1 MAVPLRMARG
11 VAFALLLGFFWRGA
25 ALADDTDFYKGKTIE
40 LIISSGVGGGLDSN
54 ARIVARHLADHIP
67 GHPTIIARNMPG
79 AGHLRAANYIYN
91 QAPKDGTT
99 IGTLIPAFVLAQIL
113 DGRGVQFDA
122 AEFQWLVSTAS
133 SNSTVYVWSASNI
146 RSVEDAMSRDVL
158 MGGTGIGSYTTLYPT
173 IMNNI
178 LGTRFKIIAGYPT
191 SAEVGLAMQRGEVE
205 GRAGNNFNSLEVENG
220 DWLKNGTI
228 RLIAQ
233 VGLERDR
240 AFPDV
245 PLISDFAKTDSER
258 RILRLFSSDVVI
270 GRPFL
275 TSPGVP
281 PERVALLRK
290 AFGEMLE
297 DKAFLDECAAA
308 GVDVD
313 PEPGDRIQAIVA
325 DLVHTPPDIIV
336 KAKAAMIANDIVDR
350 SRSASTAK

>member
-1 MAVPLRMARG
+1 MGR
-11 VAFALLLGFFWRGA
+11 
-25 ALADDTDFYKGKTIE
+25 
-40 LIISSGVGGGLDSN
+40 
-54 ARIVARHLADHIP
+54 
-67 GHPTIIARNMPG
+67 
-79 AGHLRAANYIYN
+79 
-91 QAPKDGTT
+91 QC
-99 IGTLIPAFVLAQIL
+99 GTLIPAFVLAQIL

-281 PERVALLRK
+281 PERVALSRK

-313 PEPGDRIQAIVA
+313 PEPGDRIRRSWPICSHAARHHCQGQGGNDSQRHRRPQQVG
-325 DLVHTPPDIIV
+325 VHG
-336 KAKAAMIANDIVDR
+336 KMR
-350 SRSASTAK
+350 SSICVRRSGSSALGRRDCFCRTCCILPASN